1 VSRGWRALQT
11 DDGSWTLVHPLHG
24 EACHSTAGALME
36 ARERY
41 AAACRLAE
49 RARDLNVLR
58 LLDVGTGLGL
68 NLAAA
73 LEAVAPTDCVLE
85 CVSLEIDVDVLHAS
99 LDLALARGDLG
110 SWHAEVLGTLR
121 TALADPAR
129 AAAPGGIQMGARARL
144 RLVLGD
150 GRRTLPALESAERF
164 DAVFLDPFSPAVDP
178 TLWEPSFLSEVA
190 RRMRPGSWL
199 STYSSAFR
207 VRLALAGSGLR
218 VGRGARVGAKASGTL
233 ASPDCEPP
241 ALEPRTARRLA
252 ARTGVFRSDG
262 GFVQAD

>member
-1 VSRGWRALQT
+1 M
-11 DDGSWTLVHPLHG
+11 
-24 EACHSTAGALME
+24 ME

-49 RARDLNVLR
+49 RARHRSELR
-58 LLDVGTGLGL
+58 LLDVGCGLGL

-73 LEAVAPTDCVLE
+73 LEAVGRAECVLE
-85 CVSLEIDVDVLHAS
+85 CVSLEIDTDVLHAA
-99 LDLALARGDLG
+99 LELARAQGAWC
-110 SWHAEVLGTLR
+110 SSHEAVLRALR

-129 AAAPGGIQMGARARL
+129 AATPGGIPMGERARL

-150 GRRTLPALESAERF
+150 ARQTLAALEPAERF
-164 DAVFLDPFSPAVDP
+164 DAVFLDPFSPAKDP
-178 TLWEPSFLSEVA
+178 ALWEPAFLSEVA
-190 RRMRPGSWL
+190 ARMRPESWL

-207 VRLALAGSGLR
+207 VRLALARAGLR

-252 ARTGVFRSDG
+252 ARAGVFRADG
-262 GFVQAD
+262 GFVRAD

>member
-1 VSRGWRALQT
+1 MQ
-11 DDGSWTLVHPLHG
+11 
-24 EACHSTAGALME
+24 E

-49 RARDLNVLR
+49 RARDRDELR

-73 LEAVAPTDCVLE
+73 LEAAGPTRCMLE
-85 CVSLEIDVDVLHAS
+85 CVSLEIDRDVLNAT
-99 LDLALARGDLG
+99 LELARARGPWCG
-110 SWHAEVLGTLR
+110 SHEQVLRALR
-121 TALADPAR
+121 AALADPAR
-129 AAAPGGIQMGARARL
+129 AAAPGGIPMGERARL

-150 GRRTLPALESAERF
+150 ARSTLAALEPAERF

-178 TLWEPSFLSEVA
+178 ALWEPSFLSEVA
-190 RRMRPGSWL
+190 ARMRRGSWL

-207 VRLALAGSGLR
+207 VRLALARAGLR

-241 ALEPRTARRLA
+241 PLEPRTARRLA
-252 ARTGVFRSDG
+252 ARAGVFRADG
-262 GFVQAD
+262 GFVRSD